1 MLGRTYDSEVCSI
14 ARSLEVIG
22 ERWTLLI
29 IRNALFADVTRFG
42 DFQRRLGIATNVLTA
57 RLDGLVAAGVMERSH
72 TASSAEYLLT
82 EKGRDLSGVLVA
94 LTDWGDR
101 WAAPDG
107 PPIIYRH
114 GACEGAV
121 HSGLTCDRCGARPD
135 AVTASPGPGM
145 PEERW
150 MSGRQ

>member
-1 MLGRTYDSEVCSI
+1 MLGRTYDGEVCSI

-29 IRNALFADVTRFG
+29 IRNALFAGVTRFG
-42 DFQRRLGIATNVLTA
+42 DFQRRLGIATNVLTS
-57 RLDGLVAAGVMERSH
+57 RLDGLVAADVMEKSH
-72 TASSAEYLLT
+72 TTTNTEYLLT

-114 GACEGAV
+114 GNCDGAV
-121 HSGLTCDRCGARPD
+121 HSRLACDTCGGQPD

-150 MSGRQ
+150 TGAAE

>member
-1 MLGRTYDSEVCSI
+1 MLGRTYDGEVCSI

-29 IRNALFADVTRFG
+29 IRNALFTGVTRFG
-42 DFQRRLGIATNVLTA
+42 DFQRRLGIATNVLTS
-57 RLDGLVAAGVMERSH
+57 RLDSLITAGVMEKSS
-72 TASSAEYLLT
+72 TATSAEYLLT
-82 EKGRDLSGVLVA
+82 AKGRDLSGVLVA

-114 GACEGAV
+114 DSCEGAV
-121 HSGLTCDRCGARPD
+121 HSELSCDRCGARPG
-135 AVTASPGPGM
+135 AVAASRGPGM

-150 MSGRQ
+150 TGAVQ

>member
-1 MLGRTYDSEVCSI
+1 MLGNTYDGEVCSI

-29 IRNALFADVTRFG
+29 IRNALFTGVTRFG
-42 DFQRRLGIATNVLTA
+42 DFQRRLGIATNVLTS
-57 RLDGLVAAGVMERSH
+57 RLDGLIAAGVMEKSP
-72 TASSAEYLLT
+72 TATSTEYLLT
-82 EKGRDLSGVLVA
+82 EKGRDLTGVLVA

-114 GACEGAV
+114 DSCEGTVHSRLACE
-121 HSGLTCDRCGARPD
+121 SCGARPD
-135 AVTASPGPGM
+135 AVTASRGPGM

-150 MSGRQ
+150 TGAAR